1 MNCRCTPFII
11 ASMSIIPTIEPG
23 TATAGDTIQWSKSL
37 PDYPAS
43 AGWVLKY
50 ALRGVSGSI
59 DITCTA
65 SGPSYLASGIL
76 PATAGE
82 YTLQGFVTNGA
93 EKHTIYSGKIK
104 LTPDISAV
112 SGTYDGRSHAKRV
125 LDAIESVIEGRATR
139 GDQELTIDGT
149 RLVRMTAEQLKLLR
163 TYYRNEYNAEQR
175 AENVRN
181 GRGSGR
187 KVVVRFTK

>member
-1 MNCRCTPFII
+1 MS
-11 ASMSIIPTIEPG
+11 AMSIIPTIEPS

-50 ALRGVSGSI
+50 ALRGVVGTL
-59 DITCTA
+59 DITATV
-65 SGPSYLASGIL
+65 SGPSYLATGVM
-76 PATAGE
+76 PAVAGDC
-82 YTLQGFVTNGA
+82 TLQGFVTNGS
-93 EKHTIYSGKIK
+93 EKHTIYIGTIK
-104 LTPDISAV
+104 LTPDISALA
-112 SGTYDGRSHAKRV
+112 GTYDGRSHAKRV
-125 LDAIESVIEGRATR
+125 LDAIEAVIEGRAGK

-149 RLVRMTAEQLKLLR
+149 RLVKMSAEQLKLLR
-163 TYYRNEYNAEQR
+163 TYYRNEYTAEQR

-187 KVVVRFTK
+187 KVVVRFMK